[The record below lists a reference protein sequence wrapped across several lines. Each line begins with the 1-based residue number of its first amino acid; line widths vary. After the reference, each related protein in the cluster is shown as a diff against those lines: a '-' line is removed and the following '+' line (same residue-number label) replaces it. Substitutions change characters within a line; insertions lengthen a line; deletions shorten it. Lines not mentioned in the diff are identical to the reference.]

1 MIIVKRGYTLTEHEP
16 TTYNYRYQSVPSPIS
31 RTNIYP
37 LDAYDPPDVLPKAT
51 TDTGSPVYLASRLT
65 AGSFEGHTEIDCYFS
80 WRSTRGRGKR
90 DLFRNWLDPTTGKY
104 ELYEIYDDGL
114 QSISTLYSETPILIA
129 FICEQITM
137 SLTNA
142 HQYNYVAES
151 VRVMYQ
157 YTDNSGTHIGRRYL
171 HFNNSDYNSIL
182 LSQTGRHT
190 QQDYLYTVS
199 GGIVGG

>member
-37 LDAYDPPDVLPKAT
+37 LDEYDPPDVLPKAT
-51 TDTGSPVYLASRLT
+51 TDTGSPVYLASQLT
-65 AGSFEGHTEIDCYFS
+65 AGAFEGRTEIDCYFS
-80 WRSTRGRGKR
+80 WRSTRGRGKHDQLR
-90 DLFRNWLDPTTGKY
+90 SVEISPGKY
-104 ELYEIYDDGL
+104 DLREIYDDNLWGDL
-114 QSISTLYSETPILIA
+114 TLNSETPILIA

-151 VRVMYQ
+151 VRYVYQ
-157 YTDNSGTHIGRRYL
+157 YTSNGGTHIGRRYL
-171 HFNNSDYNSIL
+171 HFNYDSDYNSIL
-182 LSQTGRHT
+182 LAQTGRHT
-190 QQDYLYTVS
+190 QQDYLYTVT

>member
-1 MIIVKRGYTLTEHEP
+1 
-16 TTYNYRYQSVPSPIS
+16 
-31 RTNIYP
+31 
-37 LDAYDPPDVLPKAT
+37 
-51 TDTGSPVYLASRLT
+51 
-65 AGSFEGHTEIDCYFS
+65 
-80 WRSTRGRGKR
+80 
-90 DLFRNWLDPTTGKY
+90 
-104 ELYEIYDDGL
+104 
-114 QSISTLYSETPILIA
+114 
-129 FICEQITM
+129 M

-151 VRVMYQ
+151 VRVVYQ